1 LSKNSESASISVK
14 KEFICRV
21 IDTFDGS
28 LEPALRWLLEP
39 LLALSGARPI
49 DCLED
54 SGKLDQLKAVIT
66 KLETGEFS

>member
-1 LSKNSESASISVK
+1 
-14 KEFICRV
+14 V

-49 DCLED
+49 DCFED